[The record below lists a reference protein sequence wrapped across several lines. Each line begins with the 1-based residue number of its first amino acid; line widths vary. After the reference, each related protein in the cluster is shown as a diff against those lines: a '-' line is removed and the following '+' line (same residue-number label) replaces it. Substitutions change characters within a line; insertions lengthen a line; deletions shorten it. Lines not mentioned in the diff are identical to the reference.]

1 MKLEAT
7 GFSSTRRLIRDD
19 GSLAAL
25 VEKMSNDTWVV
36 FVDEKRVSPSFT
48 NAKKAL
54 DWARSELE

>member
-36 FVDEKRVSPSFT
+36 FVDEKRVSPSFR

-54 DWARSELE
+54 DWARSGLE